1 MGFTRLETPDPY
13 AKPEPILIPVGTH
26 TLWHRGRLLWFRREL
41 EAENGSRGD
50 KERERLEICI
60 LGTSR
65 KPLMQLSPKKGTTVA
80 SNPSV
85 KPTLNEKRRYH
96 DMS

>member
-65 KPLMQLSPKKGTTVA
+65 KPLMQILVEARELFLRTEHAKTSIFTNDQVSG
-80 SNPSV
+80 
-85 KPTLNEKRRYH
+85 
-96 DMS
+96 